1 MYVEGEVQDLF
12 QGVSHRGGE
21 EKSGPRLVK
30 AGRAEETYPLF
41 QGEVPVNQTSVL
53 VTTKGPAEAC
63 LGAEQSKREGEGKT
77 DSLGYYGCRAAT
89 CGSG

>member
-30 AGRAEETYPLF
+30 AGRGEEPTLC
-41 QGEVPVNQTSVL
+41 S
-53 VTTKGPAEAC
+53 KGRY
-63 LGAEQSKREGEGKT
+63 Q
-77 DSLGYYGCRAAT
+77 
-89 CGSG
+89 